1 MMKCDELKKLSWIEK
16 EEKKNE
22 ALNHANECPECSAFK
37 ANYDTLMGTLKMEYT
52 PSLNIYAS
60 IQSQLSKPS
69 SIIPFPQ
76 KQVPVYSSAKIKW
89 AIPVAASFLLAFF
102 IAFYFNSVSTEQSQ
116 KPNPGHNAQLETQ
129 KIFIETTNEGI
140 LLTWNNSQKSE
151 YIIYRTTNLRDFA
164 HAKPIKV
171 KGNKYLDKE
180 ALNYPIV
187 YYKVL

>member
-1 MMKCDELKKLSWIEK
+1 LR
-16 EEKKNE
+16 
-22 ALNHANECPECSAFK
+22 HANECPQCSAFK
-37 ANYDTLMGTLKMEYT
+37 ANYDALMGTLKKEYT
-52 PSLNIYAS
+52 PSVSIYAS

-69 SIIPFPQ
+69 PVIPFSQ
-76 KQVPVYSSAKIKW
+76 KHIPVYSSTKIKW
-89 AIPVAASFLLAFF
+89 AIPVAASLLLAVF
-102 IAFYFNSVSTEQSQ
+102 IAFYFNSIPTG
-116 KPNPGHNAQLETQ
+116 PDNNNNPGHSVQLQQQ
-129 KIFIETTNEGI
+129 KICIKTTKEGI

-151 YIIYRTTNLRDFA
+151 YIIYRTTDPRDFA